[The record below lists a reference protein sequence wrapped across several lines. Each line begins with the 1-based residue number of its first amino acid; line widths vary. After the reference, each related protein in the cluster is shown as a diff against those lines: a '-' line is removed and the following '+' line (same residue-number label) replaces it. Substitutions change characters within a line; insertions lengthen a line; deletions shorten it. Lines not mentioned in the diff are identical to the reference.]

1 MTEQGRRVSPEIQGD
16 LQSKGLKFGVVVS
29 RFNEFITSKLKDGA
43 LDALVRHGTNEEDIS
58 IVWVPGSFELPLAAQ
73 KMAASGKYDAVIAIG
88 AVIRGSTPHFD
99 FVAGEAA
106 KGLARASMDTG
117 VPVVFGVVTCETLE
131 DAIER
136 AGTRMPNRGFEAGMT
151 AIEIANV
158 MKQL

>member
-1 MTEQGRRVSPEIQGD
+1 MGQEIAGD
-16 LQSKGLKFGVVVS
+16 LAAKGLKFGVLVS
-29 RFNEFITSKLKDGA
+29 RFNEFITGKLKDGA
-43 LDALVRHGTNEEDIS
+43 IDALIRHGADEDDITM
-58 IVWVPGSFELPLAAQ
+58 VWVPGSFELPLAAR
-73 KMAASGKYDAVIAIG
+73 KMAESGDYDAVIAIG

-106 KGLARASMDTG
+106 KGLARAGMDTG
-117 VPVVFGVVTCETLE
+117 VPVIFGVVTAETLE

-136 AGTRMPNRGFEAGMT
+136 AGIRLPNRGFEAAVT

>member
-1 MTEQGRRVSPEIQGD
+1 MGDEIQGD
-16 LQSKGLKFGVVVS
+16 LQGKGLKFGVVVS

-43 LDALVRHGTNEEDIS
+43 LDALVRHGTGEEDIS

>member
-1 MTEQGRRVSPEIQGD
+1 MGQEIAGD
-16 LQSKGLKFGVVVS
+16 LAAKGLKFGVLVS

-43 LDALVRHGTNEEDIS
+43 IDALIRHGADEDDITV
-58 IVWVPGSFELPLAAQ
+58 VWVPGSFELPLAAR
-73 KMAASGKYDAVIAIG
+73 KMAESGKHDAVIAIG

-106 KGLARASMDTG
+106 KGLARAGMDTG
-117 VPVVFGVVTCETLE
+117 VPVIFGVVTAETLE

-136 AGTRMPNRGFEAGMT
+136 AGIRLPNRGFEAAVT
-151 AIEIANV
+151 AIEMANV